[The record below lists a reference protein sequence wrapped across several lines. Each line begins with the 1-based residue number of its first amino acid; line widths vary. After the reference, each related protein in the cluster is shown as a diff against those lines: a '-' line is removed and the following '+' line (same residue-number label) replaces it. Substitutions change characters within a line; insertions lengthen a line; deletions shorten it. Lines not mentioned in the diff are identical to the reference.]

1 MLNTVFGDGVLN
13 IADLLVNQTI
23 SGTVSNVAAGTA
35 IAVQVGTQTINGVVD
50 ATGHFLV
57 TVTPDILSTLAGTT
71 AAVSVSVVDAAGN
84 VGTAAANAV
93 LDLVRPVI
101 NLTSVLGDGL
111 LSAADALTTQVIG
124 GTIGG
129 VATGTQVQVT
139 LGGKTF
145 LGVTDNAGAFS
156 ITLQPGD
163 LKALGDGTFVVGVS
177 VTDSSGNTSTVN
189 GSLTSIV
196 NAVPKIVLDPIF
208 GGDGILNAAEALLTQ
223 TLSGTVTNGR
233 VGETVNINIGNG
245 LLNLTAAVGSD
256 GKFSASLSPLQL
268 AGLLDGSLTIVTS
281 VTDPVGNT
289 ASNTVGI
296 NVGIH
301 TLPSIVLNP
310 IFGDGVLNVVDLLS
324 GQTISGVASNV
335 AVGTQ
340 VQISLNGKNYVATTG
355 TGGVFSVTV
364 PVVDLKAILNGTPN
378 VVASLTDVTG
388 NPASVTSAL
397 SVVAQSLPTI
407 TLNPLFGDG
416 LLNAADALLTQTISG
431 TTTNAQGS
439 TVSIN
444 VGGNILT
451 ALVKADG
458 TFSVAIPQLTLS
470 SLLDGTLNV
479 AASVT
484 NAAGHAVSGNASAT
498 VGIHT
503 LPTLVVNTLFGGD
516 HYLNA
521 AEAGANTN
529 ITGTSNLTNG
539 TVSVTVGTVTHTGTI
554 TNGVWS
560 VPFTSAELKGLAD
573 GSTQVSV
580 VVTDSV
586 GNIATSSNPLTVLTH
601 ELPLAALNAVGSL
614 TGLLGGILTGGLSL
628 SGTSRNIA
636 QGGLVS
642 VTLLGNTLQGVV
654 QADGSWQV
662 KFSSSVFSA
671 YSIFTLLAA
680 LTGNI
685 VELKAVDAAG
695 NGFDVHVGLAAGST
709 LPPDTNALAVQS
721 LAVEDTHTLAAVH
734 TTDTSTSSTDTTTH
748 TTSTLTDPLV
758 TADTSSSS
766 TSTSTST
773 TSDTTSHADTAF
785 SIGGVTIDLTATD
798 GVAIGGSGND
808 TISVHTLDFSQI
820 DGGTGV
826 DTLLLA
832 GTNQH
837 LDLTLLGLKVEHIDI
852 FDLGTSGTNS
862 ISLNLHEALSVK
874 DNPTDEV
881 IIKGARAA
889 W

>member
-1 MLNTVFGDGVLN
+1 MLGALDPIFGGNGLLNAVEALTAQTIGGVATAVDGTQVTVTLGGKTYNTTVTAGAWNISILPGDLATLLDGNLNIGITLTDPAGNSTSTTIPVGIAIHNLPTVVLNTVFGDGVLN

-145 LGVTDNAGAFS
+145 LGVTDNTGAFS

-177 VTDSSGNTSTVN
+177 VTDSGGNTTTVN

-196 NAVPKIVLDPIF
+196 NAIPKIVLDPIF

-223 TLSGTVTNGR
+223 TISGTVTNGR
-233 VGETVNINIGNG
+233 VGETVNINIGDG
-245 LLNLTAAVGSD
+245 LLNLTAVVGSD

-268 AGLLDGSLTIVTS
+268 AGLLDGNLTIVTS

-301 TLPSIVLNP
+301 NLPSIVLNP
-310 IFGDGVLNVVDLLS
+310 IFGDGVLNVVDLLT

-364 PVVDLKAILNGTPN
+364 PVVDLKTILNGSPN
-378 VVASLTDVTG
+378 VVASLTDATG
-388 NPASVTSAL
+388 NPASVTSVL

-484 NAAGHAVSGNASAT
+484 NAAGNAVSGNATAT

-503 LPTLVVNTLFGGD
+503 LPSLVVNTLFGGD

-521 AEAGANTN
+521 AEAGVNTN

-586 GNIATSSNPLTVLTH
+586 GNIATSR
-601 ELPLAALNAVGSL
+601 
-614 TGLLGGILTGGLSL
+614 IC
-628 SGTSRNIA
+628 
-636 QGGLVS
+636 
-642 VTLLGNTLQGVV
+642 
-654 QADGSWQV
+654 
-662 KFSSSVFSA
+662 
-671 YSIFTLLAA
+671 
-680 LTGNI
+680 
-685 VELKAVDAAG
+685 
-695 NGFDVHVGLAAGST
+695 
-709 LPPDTNALAVQS
+709 
-721 LAVEDTHTLAAVH
+721 
-734 TTDTSTSSTDTTTH
+734 
-748 TTSTLTDPLV
+748 
-758 TADTSSSS
+758 
-766 TSTSTST
+766 
-773 TSDTTSHADTAF
+773 
-785 SIGGVTIDLTATD
+785 
-798 GVAIGGSGND
+798 
-808 TISVHTLDFSQI
+808 
-820 DGGTGV
+820 
-826 DTLLLA
+826 
-832 GTNQH
+832 
-837 LDLTLLGLKVEHIDI
+837 
-852 FDLGTSGTNS
+852 
-862 ISLNLHEALSVK
+862 
-874 DNPTDEV
+874 
-881 IIKGARAA
+881 
-889 W
+889 